1 MSSLRRFVMKYFK
14 CQFNHQGYYW
24 RTYGG
29 NFTTIPQFFKEN
41 GYTTIG
47 TGKIFHSGRSSNNH
61 DCKYSWSS
69 CPFFE
74 ADDPY
79 NSQRKYSWIAVPKN
93 ETGVTFYLILHF
105 IEEIVKLVFLIS
117 RYYTT

>member
-1 MSSLRRFVMKYFK
+1 M
-14 CQFNHQGYYW
+14 
-24 RTYGG
+24 
-29 NFTTIPQFFKEN
+29 
-41 GYTTIG
+41 TIG

-79 NSQRKYSWIAVPKN
+79 NVQREHSWLAVPKN
-93 ETGVTFYLILHF
+93 ETGAVLNSLLNST
-105 IEEIVKLVFLIS
+105 EIVKSMLLVS
-117 RYYTT
+117 RNYTT

>member
-1 MSSLRRFVMKYFK
+1 MSFLHRFVMKYFR
-14 CQFNHQGYYW
+14 CQINHQGYYW

-29 NFTTIPQFFKEN
+29 NFTTIPQFFKES
-41 GYTTIG
+41 GYMTIG

-79 NSQRKYSWIAVPKN
+79 NVQREHSWLAVPKN
-93 ETGVTFYLILHF
+93 ETGAVLNSLLNST
-105 IEEIVKLVFLIS
+105 EIVKSMLLVS
-117 RYYTT
+117 RNYTT